1 MSVLEHLRSMLDKK
15 QLSALELTQYFLE
28 TIRRDN
34 PALRALIYT
43 AEETALEQ
51 AKLADRSLT
60 AGEPRSPLAGIP
72 LVLKDNISTR

>member
-1 MSVLEHLRSMLDKK
+1 MSVLEPLRSMLDQK

-34 PALRALIYT
+34 PALRALLYT

-51 AKLADRSLT
+51 AKLADHRL
-60 AGEPRSPLAGIP
+60 AAREPLSPLAGIP
-72 LVLKDNISTR
+72 MEL